1 MVTPRPADDGPH
13 ADYGR
18 RLADLRAAESRL
30 EQRLAWC
37 GNVRFGLLLAAPVF
51 IVILA
56 QFRWI
61 SPFWL
66 ALPVGA
72 FVALSVGFGRAA
84 GQLAVTRHAAAYY
97 DLGLARLEDRWAGR
111 GVPGDEY
118 RDDKHPCAADLDL
131 FGRGSLFE
139 LLCTART
146 RAGRDA
152 LARWLLDPAL
162 PDEVRARP
170 EAVRD
175 LAGRPAWRVRLALAA
190 DDVPAGLNTTALAAW
205 GREGAGPPAP
215 VARRVAPF
223 IVVLTL
229 ATLAGWAVGLLP
241 VSAPALAVL
250 VQSGFAVA
258 LGPRVRQA
266 LDGLRGRSR
275 DLAHLAGLLACVEK
289 ESFAAPQLK
298 ALQNALVADGEP
310 PSLRLREL
318 AQLIAQI
325 DATKNQFFGLIAPFL
340 LWTTRA
346 ALAAEDWRRA
356 AGPALGRWVE
366 VIGEAEALSALATY
380 AAENPGDVFPD
391 LEPAGLL
398 FDAAGLGHPLLPR
411 DRCVPNDVLL
421 TDAVRLLVVSGS
433 NMAGKST
440 LLRAVGV
447 AAVLAQAG
455 GPVRAA
461 KLRLSPLAIG
471 ATLRIQDS
479 LQSGRSRFFA
489 EITRL
494 RQIVALADGPRPVLF
509 LLDEILH
516 GTNSHDRRVGAASIL
531 RGLLC
536 RPAIG
541 LVTTHDLALT
551 RIADELA
558 PHAVNVHFAD
568 EFRGGELHFDY
579 RLRPGVVEHS
589 NALALMRAVG
599 LEVDAAE

>member
-1 MVTPRPADDGPH
+1 MHTPAAGPH
-13 ADYGR
+13 AEYGR
-18 RLADLRAAESRL
+18 RLADLRAAQARL
-30 EQRLAWC
+30 ERRLAWC
-37 GNVRFGLLLAAPVF
+37 GNARFALLLGFPVF

-61 SPFWL
+61 SPVWL
-66 ALPVGA
+66 ALPIAG

-84 GQLAVTRHAAAYY
+84 GRLAAARRAAAYY

-118 RDDKHPCAADLDL
+118 RDDTHPCATDLDL
-131 FGRGSLFE
+131 FGRGSLYE

-152 LARWLLDPAL
+152 LARWLRGPAP
-162 PDEVRARP
+162 PDEVRPRQ

-175 LAGRPAWRVRLALAA
+175 LCGRPAWRERLALAA
-190 DDVPAGLNTTALAAW
+190 DDVPAGLNTAALTAW
-205 GREGAGPPAP
+205 GQEGAGPVAPLAGWVAP
-215 VARRVAPF
+215 VLV
-223 IVVLTL
+223 ILTL
-229 ATLAGWAVGLLP
+229 TTLTGWAVGLLP
-241 VSAPALAVL
+241 VSVPALAVL
-250 VQSGFAVA
+250 AQAGFATA
-258 LGPRVRQA
+258 LTGRVRRA
-266 LDGLRGRSR
+266 LDGLHGRSR
-275 DLAHLAGLLACVEK
+275 DLSHLAGLLACVES
-289 ESFAAPQLK
+289 EAFTAPRLK
-298 ALQNALVADGEP
+298 ALQAALIAEGEP

-318 AQLIAQI
+318 AELIARI

-346 ALAAEDWRRA
+346 ALAAEDWRHA

-366 VIGEAEALSALATY
+366 VVGEAEALAALATY
-380 AAENPGDVFPD
+380 TAENPGDVFPE
-391 LEPAGLL
+391 LEPSGLL
-398 FDAAGLGHPLLPR
+398 FEAAGLGHPLLPR
-411 DRCVPNDVLL
+411 DRCVPNDVTLNAD
-421 TDAVRLLVVSGS
+421 TRLLVVSGS

-447 AAVLAQAG
+447 AAVMAQAG

-461 KLRLSPLAIG
+461 KLRLTQFAVG

-516 GTNSHDRRVGAASIL
+516 GTNSHDRRVGAAAVL
-531 RGLLC
+531 RGLLH
-536 RPAIG
+536 RPAVG

-599 LEVDAAE
+599 LEVEDKVSS

>member
-1 MVTPRPADDGPH
+1 MVTPRPADDGPR

-18 RLADLRAAESRL
+18 RLADLRAVESRL
-30 EQRLAWC
+30 EKRLAWC
-37 GNVRFGLLLAAPVF
+37 GNVRFGLLLASPVF

-61 SPFWL
+61 SPLWL
-66 ALPVGA
+66 ALPVVA

-84 GQLAVTRHAAAYY
+84 GQLAVTRRAAAYY
-97 DLGLARLEDRWAGR
+97 DIGLARLEDRWAGH

-118 RDDKHPCAADLDL
+118 RDDAHPCAADLDL

-152 LARWLLDPAL
+152 LARWLLDPAP
-162 PDEVRARP
+162 PDEVRARQ

-205 GREGAGPPAP
+205 GREGAAPPAP

-229 ATLAGWAVGLLP
+229 ATLASWAVSLLP
-241 VSAPALAVL
+241 VSATALAVL

-258 LGPRVRQA
+258 LGPRVRRA

-275 DLAHLAGLLACVEK
+275 DLAHFAGLLACVER
-289 ESFAAPQLK
+289 EAFEAARLK
-298 ALQNALVADGEP
+298 SLQNALVADGEP

-366 VIGEAEALSALATY
+366 VIGEA
-380 AAENPGDVFPD
+380 
-391 LEPAGLL
+391 
-398 FDAAGLGHPLLPR
+398 
-411 DRCVPNDVLL
+411 
-421 TDAVRLLVVSGS
+421 
-433 NMAGKST
+433 
-440 LLRAVGV
+440 
-447 AAVLAQAG
+447 
-455 GPVRAA
+455 
-461 KLRLSPLAIG
+461 
-471 ATLRIQDS
+471 
-479 LQSGRSRFFA
+479 
-489 EITRL
+489 
-494 RQIVALADGPRPVLF
+494 
-509 LLDEILH
+509 
-516 GTNSHDRRVGAASIL
+516 
-531 RGLLC
+531 
-536 RPAIG
+536 
-541 LVTTHDLALT
+541 
-551 RIADELA
+551 
-558 PHAVNVHFAD
+558 
-568 EFRGGELHFDY
+568 
-579 RLRPGVVEHS
+579 
-589 NALALMRAVG
+589 
-599 LEVDAAE
+599 